1 MYIFLEKTRII
12 CTPPENAVLVT
23 ADVVGLY
30 PSISHEA
37 GLIALKE
44 ALENRSVKKI
54 PTESLI
60 KMAEFALK
68 NNLFEFNNKVFQQ
81 ISGTVIG
88 TKFAPPYAFIYMDR
102 V

>member
-1 MYIFLEKTRII
+1 
-12 CTPPENAVLVT
+12 
-23 ADVVGLY
+23 
-30 PSISHEA
+30 
-37 GLIALKE
+37 
-44 ALENRSVKKI
+44 
-54 PTESLI
+54 
-60 KMAEFALK
+60 MAEFALK